1 LVKFVHTADWQLGMG
16 FAGRSRPEELRRER
30 LLALARVLDVGKQE
44 QAAFILAAGDCFESN
59 RVSKTLLYE
68 AKEVLRNAPCPVYIL
83 PGNHDPLSQD
93 SIYTIRDEWQ
103 SLPAGVSVLRDPRP
117 VTVAGA
123 TLYPCPCT
131 ARVSAKDP
139 TGWIPARQ
147 PGDGVRIGVA
157 HGSWQV
163 LPELPADDYPI
174 APDAAAGRDLDYLAL
189 GHWHST
195 FPQPGGAAGRTFYS
209 GTHEQASFG
218 ERDSGNVLVVEIRGP
233 GQTPIASRRRTGR
246 FVWKQEEFE
255 VRDDSSIETL
265 RDRVQ
270 KIDNAQGSIVRIV
283 LKGVVPPVL
292 RRETVRV
299 LDEAE
304 PRFYSLEIDDTALIT
319 SLATMDVGS
328 LPSGL
333 MRRVATRLL
342 GYATGEA
349 KEPPVGWSFGPP
361 YRKESPIDVPPGA
374 ARRALELLYGRFGL
388 ERGPER

>member
-1 LVKFVHTADWQLGMG
+1 MVKFIHTADWQLGMG
-16 FAGRSRPEELRRER
+16 FAGRSRPDELRGER
-30 LLALARVLDVGKQE
+30 LSALARVLDVARRE
-44 QAAFILAAGDCFESN
+44 HAAFILAAGDCFESN

-68 AKEVLRNAPCPVYIL
+68 AKEVLRSAPCPVYIL

-93 SIYTIRDEWQ
+93 SIYTVRDEWQ
-103 SLPAGVSVLRDPRP
+103 RLPPAVSVFKDQQP

-139 TGWIPARQ
+139 TAWIPARQ
-147 PGDGVRIGVA
+147 PGDGVRVGIA

-174 APDAAAGRDLDYLAL
+174 PPEAATERDLDYLAL

-218 ERDSGNVLVVEIRGP
+218 ERDSGNVLLVEIGGP
-233 GQTPIASRRRTGR
+233 GQAPVVSKPRTGR
-246 FVWKQEEFE
+246 FIWRQEEFE
-255 VRDDSSIETL
+255 IRDDSSIATL

-270 KIDNAQGSIVRIV
+270 KMDNPQGSLVRIV
-283 LKGVVPPVL
+283 LKGVVAPAL
-292 RRETVRV
+292 HKETVRA
-299 LDEAE
+299 LDEAR
-304 PRFYSLEIDDTALIT
+304 PRFYSLEVDDSGLIT
-319 SLATMDVGS
+319 SLDTLDVTS

-333 MRRVATRLL
+333 MRKVASRLL
-342 GYATGEA
+342 GYATGEVT
-349 KEPPVGWSFGPP
+349 EPPVGWTFAPP
-361 YRKESPIDVPPGA
+361 YRKENAMDVPPGA
-374 ARRALELLYGRFGL
+374 ARRALELLYAHFGL